1 MSIKPKRRYV
11 SEVRDRAA
19 DATRTRVLTAA
30 KSLFT
35 RSGIDR
41 VTIAQIAAKADVAVA
56 TIYALYKSKEGILRE
71 LMSSALFG
79 SRFHAARDR
88 LEHEKDAVKLLSLS
102 AHVARAIYD
111 SESSELGLMRGIS
124 AFSPALQKME
134 QEFEQ
139 MRFQMQEARVKLL
152 FAQSKAKKGL
162 TIENA
167 RRLLWMYT
175 SRDVYRMLVQEGAWS
190 PDEYQK
196 WLADTLISALVRS

>member
-1 MSIKPKRRYV
+1 MSRKPKRRYV

-19 DATRTRVLTAA
+19 DATRTRILTAA

-41 VTIAQIAAKADVAVA
+41 VTIAQIAAKAGVAVA

-71 LMSSALFG
+71 LMNSALFG
-79 SRFHAARDR
+79 SRFHAARDQ

-111 SESSELGLMRGIS
+111 NERSELGLMRGIS

-139 MRFQMQEARVKLL
+139 MRFQMQEARVELL

-162 TIENA
+162 SIENA
-167 RRLLWMYT
+167 RCLLWMYT
-175 SRDVYRMLVQEGAWS
+175 SRDVYRMLVQEGGWS
-190 PDEYQK
+190 ADKYQQ
-196 WLADTLISALVRS
+196 WLSDTLVSALTDC

>member
-1 MSIKPKRRYV
+1 MTTTPKRRYV

-30 KSLFT
+30 KSLFVQ
-35 RSGIDR
+35 RGIDQ

-56 TIYALYKSKEGILRE
+56 TVYALYKSKEGILRE
-71 LMSSALFG
+71 LMSAVLFG
-79 SRFHAARDR
+79 SRFHAARDQ
-88 LEHEKDAVKLLSLS
+88 LEHEKDAVKLISLS

-111 SESSELGLMRGIS
+111 SESLELGLMRGIS

-175 SRDVYRMLVQEGAWS
+175 SRDVYRMLVQEGSWS
-190 PDEYQK
+190 SDQYQQ
-196 WLADTLISALVRS
+196 WLADTLVSALVRS